1 MAPAPEQ
8 SLSSQE
14 ALLQLE
20 RGSAGPAIQLQ
31 QAAQILE
38 IDLALCAGHPEL
50 NHDLRSHIASA
61 PKEEWVLRWLLKKLK
76 TQSYREDPVSFL
88 LFQQLIHRIPTKTLA
103 AILSDFKFL
112 AVLNDVLKDL
122 EQGVLESLQDAIAP
136 GVERSDSE
144 TSHTLGASPVQEK
157 DFNGNGA
164 NKKRKRMDSVES
176 NDSSREERPL
186 LNPFVTAFIYVLDCL
201 YSLMTLLNKRD
212 NVDEVARSHLRQSLR
227 AEPAFVAR
235 MLGKSMKLS
244 ARLIIEFSRIGR
256 GTDLQHLLHVTA
268 AVFELW
274 DLRSER
280 EDDSDNSSSNSAFA
294 ENCFLQA
301 LRLQIATHFFGNNYE
316 DAAYVV
322 HAVERLIALHVVLPA
337 RAAFLARGG
346 SGIDYSNDEPDWSAV
361 KPVTATFQP
370 FLKET
375 SDQETGSTDKM
386 EVDTVGATAKITN
399 PPWKPAELLPTF
411 LDIAIRSVPRDTF
424 RRQTAEAPWLE
435 TFFVAIAELAFSAIK
450 EASPSHD
457 TSSFVPIL
465 EQMFRVVR
473 NRKVQLS
480 LHTLLTHAAYTGL
493 LKDSL
498 EKVHWSLTA
507 VLVELG
513 VDIFLPNSGFKDS
526 RRLLTALLEK
536 IMLQWTS
543 SSKGSDETYQLI
555 KTGILIPLL
564 RGFAAAR
571 DLPRF
576 VEIWREQL
584 VNVETARAKNDALAK
599 FSIWE
604 DDDLAKVYAELM
616 RTSLTDMQV
625 VTQVQ
630 TAVAEVRSKNG
641 SMSTTAT
648 SYAYLVIL
656 EAGSETWRN
665 YCGLEVMV
673 DSVNQV
679 IEASK
684 AALSSRNGMHWRWRL
699 WRLAANL
706 VDATMKSPD
715 GLLNEL
721 GTSLVDQAV
730 KIILQLHK
738 KPKGD
743 SKDYL
748 EILEAFRLVLKV
760 TKEFENTDSE
770 KVNTL
775 AENIVTFLRAL
786 IPADGASLEGS
797 WNGRVEDLD
806 SPLALA
812 MAYLVSLLRTP
823 EVWTKVK
830 AENRQ
835 GMFDKLLALATVPQ
849 RKPVSLPTSTA
860 SPSSPGFLQL
870 WTALVSHEYLLNV
883 PQIGKD
889 VLVVLSEKL
898 EKSVKVRPFV
908 VNSLQRFPT
917 RLVGRHHRG
926 VILDTL
932 KEILLSK
939 ECSLE
944 LSADILS
951 LMAKL
956 AQMPKSSAAITSDW
970 EVLWSIAK
978 VIPLEGSDMDL
989 RVLQSFSCL
998 VKAVIS
1004 KFIVLP
1010 DDEKQKAFKKI
1021 HHKVSSSIS
1030 KLKSLDDK
1038 ALEQFLVRVLLS
1050 QLWSHRTELSGVVDE
1065 KDLNSQRQK
1074 VFKLVLASLQAEK
1087 DLLKQKTPKE
1097 KDIIALTK
1105 SLDALEDFEDIA
1117 EGSEE
1122 ADDCLREIEETV
1134 MEGTTKS
1141 GRYLQRL
1148 IRHRVIAGT
1157 RPGEKVV
1164 LPRSNLAKAFPL
1176 QHMFGEEQQ
1185 LFIREATERFRS
1197 MSSDELVKAIHGL
1210 REAGFKG
1217 PNASYHLLLVGLAV
1231 ATLSPVEE
1239 KESPTA
1245 KELSALGGQ
1254 LTESLQSSTSI
1265 EQFSLAAECLDILLR
1280 SHPRAVTQWNVD
1292 EIMTTVS
1299 KCASSSGPRISA
1311 EFAGTIYVRLC
1322 RLTGVLFGLYR
1333 QKLGGRFH
1341 LIVPAMQHLL
1351 ACLFSPSRKRKRG
1364 QSAVIQER
1372 PPWLAPLDASHAVHF
1387 TRLLTS
1393 LCDPTVS
1400 AVSRPTQAGP
1410 GHEALTDQTKKAKR
1424 VAGQHLQ
1431 YLVMAYTECSLLSP
1445 VSPEMKAALLPGLYA
1460 VLDVMSR
1467 ETKRSLNAALDASG
1481 RAIFKTLHD
1490 DYVKFGKWNNKG

>member
-1 MAPAPEQ
+1 MR
-8 SLSSQE
+8 
-14 ALLQLE
+14 LQL
-20 RGSAGPAIQLQ
+20 
-31 QAAQILE
+31 
-38 IDLALCAGHPEL
+38 
-50 NHDLRSHIASA
+50 
-61 PKEEWVLRWLLKKLK
+61 
-76 TQSYREDPVSFL
+76 
-88 LFQQLIHRIPTKTLA
+88 
-103 AILSDFKFL
+103 
-112 AVLNDVLKDL
+112 
-122 EQGVLESLQDAIAP
+122 
-136 GVERSDSE
+136 
-144 TSHTLGASPVQEK
+144 
-157 DFNGNGA
+157 
-164 NKKRKRMDSVES
+164 
-176 NDSSREERPL
+176 
-186 LNPFVTAFIYVLDCL
+186 
-201 YSLMTLLNKRD
+201 
-212 NVDEVARSHLRQSLR
+212 
-227 AEPAFVAR
+227 
-235 MLGKSMKLS
+235 
-244 ARLIIEFSRIGR
+244 
-256 GTDLQHLLHVTA
+256 
-268 AVFELW
+268 
-274 DLRSER
+274 
-280 EDDSDNSSSNSAFA
+280 
-294 ENCFLQA
+294 
-301 LRLQIATHFFGNNYE
+301 ATRFFGNNSE

-322 HAVERLIALHVVLPA
+322 HAVERLVALHVVLPA

-370 FLKET
+370 FLKEP
-375 SDQETGSTDKM
+375 SDQEIGSTDKM
-386 EVDTVGATAKITN
+386 DVDTVNATAKITN

-411 LDIAIRSVPRDTF
+411 LDVAIRSVPRDTF

-435 TFFVAIAELAFSAIK
+435 TFFVAVAELAFSAIK

-465 EQMFRVVR
+465 EEMFRIVR

-498 EKVHWSLTA
+498 EKVHWGLAA

-526 RRLLTALLEK
+526 RRLLSALLEK

-543 SSKGSDETYQLI
+543 SRKGSDETYQLI

-571 DLPRF
+571 DLPKF

-584 VNVETARAKNDALAK
+584 VNVETERAKNNALLAK

-604 DDDLAKVYAELM
+604 DDDLAKVYGELM

-630 TAVAEVRSKNG
+630 TAVAEVRSKTG
-641 SMSTTAT
+641 SVSTTAT

-699 WRLAANL
+699 WRLAAHL
-706 VDATMKSPD
+706 VEATMKSSD
-715 GLLNEL
+715 GSLNEL
-721 GTSLVDQAV
+721 GTSLADQAMKV
-730 KIILQLHK
+730 ILQLHK

-748 EILEAFRLVLKV
+748 EILEAFRFVLKV

-770 KVNTL
+770 KFNSL
-775 AENIVTFLRAL
+775 AEHIVTFLRA
-786 IPADGASLEGS
+786 IVPADGASLEGS

-835 GMFDKLLALATVPQ
+835 GIFGQLLALATVPQ
-849 RKPVSLPTSTA
+849 RKPVSLPTPTA
-860 SPSSPGFLQL
+860 SPSSSPGFLQL

-889 VLVVLSEKL
+889 LLVVLSEKL
-898 EKSVKVRPFV
+898 EKSVTIRSFV

-926 VILDTL
+926 VILDML
-932 KEILLSK
+932 KEILLRK

-989 RVLQSFSCL
+989 RVLQSFGCL
-998 VKAVIS
+998 VKAVVS
-1004 KFIVLP
+1004 KFIVLS
-1010 DDEKQKAFKKI
+1010 DDEKQKAFKKM

-1030 KLKSLDDK
+1030 KLKSLDHK
-1038 ALEQFLVRVLLS
+1038 AMEPFLVRVLLS
-1050 QLWSHRTELSGVVDE
+1050 QLWDHRTELSGVVDE
-1065 KDLNSQRQK
+1065 NNLTSQRQK

-1117 EGSEE
+1117 QRSEE
-1122 ADDCLREIEETV
+1122 ADDCLREIEETIV
-1134 MEGTTKS
+1134 EGTTQS

-1148 IRHRVIAGT
+1148 IRHLVLSGT

-1164 LPRSNLAKAFPL
+1164 LPRSNLANAFPL
-1176 QHMFGEEQQ
+1176 QHMYGEEQQ

-1197 MSSDELVKAIHGL
+1197 MSSDELVEVIHGL
-1210 REAGFKG
+1210 REAGFNG
-1217 PNASYHLLLVGLAV
+1217 ANAAYHLVLVGLAV

-1239 KESPTA
+1239 KESTAA

-1299 KCASSSGPRISA
+1299 KCASASGPRIPA
-1311 EFAGTIYVRLC
+1311 ESAGTIYVRLC

-1351 ACLFSPSRKRKRG
+1351 ACLFAPSRKRKRG
-1364 QSAVIQER
+1364 QSVVIQER

-1400 AVSRPTQAGP
+1400 AVARPTQAGP

-1431 YLVMAYTECSLLSP
+1431 YLVMEYAQCSLLSP